1 MLVKPF
7 LKLTRTELR
16 FGWVLL
22 GVVAL
27 YILPLLLLIILLS
40 LAVAEEVM
48 VIHLAVALM
57 AMEAVEAL
65 ADYEAQ

>member
-1 MLVKPF
+1 
-7 LKLTRTELR
+7 
-16 FGWVLL
+16 
-22 GVVAL
+22 VVAL